1 MVKDFGCDLLVA
13 KYALITVDYS
23 SVDDA
28 CDIIF
33 GSGSPESGPLQ
44 HPYFAYTPE
53 SYEAVELDTE
63 ANANL
68 DRCFLCDK
76 AESFHKEDSD
86 RKHLDTDEA
95 HMLNQWGTSI

>member
-33 GSGSPESGPLQ
+33 GSGSPESGPL
-44 HPYFAYTPE
+44 
-53 SYEAVELDTE
+53 
-63 ANANL
+63 
-68 DRCFLCDK
+68 
-76 AESFHKEDSD
+76 
-86 RKHLDTDEA
+86 
-95 HMLNQWGTSI
+95 